1 MRYVVVHDREIL
13 DAMKASLRD
22 LQNVKLLSPNDLDI
36 LSLLRE
42 LRAKIA
48 DLEEREEFA
57 DVEEDSTSDL
67 SQ

>member
-1 MRYVVVHDREIL
+1 ML

-36 LSLLRE
+36 LSLRRE

-48 DLEEREEFA
+48 DLEKREKLSNA
-57 DVEEDSTSDL
+57 EEDFHS
-67 SQ
+67 

>member
-1 MRYVVVHDREIL
+1 MRHVSVHDREML

-36 LSLLRE
+36 LSLRRE

-48 DLEEREEFA
+48 DLEKREKLSNA
-57 DVEEDSTSDL
+57 EEDFHS
-67 SQ
+67 

>member
-1 MRYVVVHDREIL
+1 MRYVSVHEREML

-22 LQNVKLLSPNDLDI
+22 LQNVKLLSPSDLDI
-36 LSLLRE
+36 LSLRRE

-48 DLEEREEFA
+48 DLEKRETLA
-57 DVEEDSTSDL
+57 DAEEDFTSDR